1 MHDYT
6 ATDSDEL
13 QLKAGDVVL
22 VIPFENPEEQVS
34 GKDRLGARGIS
45 RAASSST
52 NSRLAG
58 CRAISL
64 WLGAVVG
71 AGCPWA

>member
-34 GKDRLGARGIS
+34 SKTGCVPGLG
-45 RAASSST
+45 
-52 NSRLAG
+52 
-58 CRAISL
+58 
-64 WLGAVVG
+64 
-71 AGCPWA
+71 

>member
-34 GKDRLGARGIS
+34 GEDWVCAW
-45 RAASSST
+45 
-52 NSRLAG
+52 AG
-58 CRAISL
+58 MSQRDFWSCFFL
-64 WLGAVVG
+64 H
-71 AGCPWA
+71 

>member
-34 GKDRLGARGIS
+34 IEDRVR
-45 RAASSST
+45 T
-52 NSRLAG
+52 WAG
-58 CRAISL
+58 VSQRDFWSCFFL
-64 WLGAVVG
+64 H
-71 AGCPWA
+71 